1 MSELCQWV
9 HEHLDRLPLVKFPF
23 DLGHLPN
30 NGIYFFFE
38 VGEEWGHGAAKQRTV
53 RIGTHREGNFR
64 SRIAEHFLLNDHAMH
79 FNQDRPAPHDRSIFR
94 KNIGRTLLARDG
106 DDYLQ
111 VWDRC
116 FTSTATRLAYGHLRD
131 IDKEKRLE
139 TEVTR
144 ILREM
149 FSFRYISIGGQERRM
164 GGQGLEK
171 ALIGTIGRCQV
182 CRPSSEW
189 LGRHS
194 PVKKIRESGLWL
206 SHYLMASPITETDKQ
221 TIEEAISKTLA

>member
-1 MSELCQWV
+1 V
-9 HEHLDRLPLVKFPF
+9 
-23 DLGHLPN
+23 
-30 NGIYFFFE
+30 Y
-38 VGEEWGHGAAKQRTV
+38 AAQAHHDKGPKERIV
-53 RIGTHREGNFR
+53 RIGSHTGNGNLAAR
-64 SRIAEHFLLNDHAMH
+64 LSEHMTPNK
-79 FNQDRPAPHDRSIFR
+79 DRSIFR

-149 FSFRYISIGGQERRM
+149 FSFRYISIEGQERRM

-171 ALIGTIGRCQV
+171 ALIGTIGVWSFSRVRGEHPNDVFCVASHGGKVMAQYALQV
-182 CRPSSEW
+182 MPRGVIANDA
-189 LGRHS
+189 GRRGY
-194 PVKKIRESGLWL
+194 RE
-206 SHYLMASPITETDKQ
+206 MRIASQ
-221 TIEEAISKTLA
+221 